1 MGPPKRWKSDTARI
15 PRFVKKIGARDLEMF
30 NEAFLVTRMHVC
42 GVLVLLVFH
51 FLRGVRLDDSSIRA
65 GLHLGR
71 GSTIHMVAH
80 TKATPS
86 VTNEKR
92 NAVDTHERTKNGVD
106 AITQFR
112 TRLRFDSFVRDEYL
126 IYSLR
131 TEKLED

>member
-1 MGPPKRWKSDTARI
+1 
-15 PRFVKKIGARDLEMF
+15 
-30 NEAFLVTRMHVC
+30 
-42 GVLVLLVFH
+42 
-51 FLRGVRLDDSSIRA
+51 
-65 GLHLGR
+65 
-71 GSTIHMVAH
+71 MVAH